1 MCPSPGGDLS
11 GLGCGLSS
19 GLLKQSLFRNHWM
32 SLRKKCRQNAH
43 FSHHCPQQMLFNG
56 GDAPGCWKES
66 SQVRSPSGRPGWLR
80 RAWLLAWL
88 LTWQVE
94 GGHLCSREVMSV
106 TFTHTFSYNHLP
118 GSTLEV
124 ISQQVQP
131 LHLGAAGE
139 GQGKNYRFGLGLSEG
154 PATK

>member
-66 SQVRSPSGRPGWLR
+66 SQVRGPSGRPGWLR

-94 GGHLCSREVMSV
+94 GRASLQPRSDVCDLHTHLFPQPPSKQHLGGHLSAGAASPLGCSRRRTGKKLSV
-106 TFTHTFSYNHLP
+106 WP
-118 GSTLEV
+118 G
-124 ISQQVQP
+124 P
-131 LHLGAAGE
+131 LRRASH
-139 GQGKNYRFGLGLSEG
+139 
-154 PATK
+154 